1 MLASVPW
8 DLGGGGEGQSQQ
20 QFSKSFNEIF
30 RENIVKTL
38 NLFVLLMS
46 SDFCCCCSTFT
57 NTPEVKGSVSS

>member
-46 SDFCCCCSTFT
+46 SDFWLLLLNIHKHT
-57 NTPEVKGSVSS
+57 GG